1 MEEPKSVKR
10 CHIVAVPFPGRGL
23 INPMM
28 NFCKNLAHK
37 LDDYVKITFV
47 VTEEWLDILK
57 LDPKPPQIHLR
68 SILNVIPSE
77 FVRSV
82 TLDFDRFL
90 EIVVAEME
98 SPFENVLNT
107 SEPAN
112 VIIAD
117 FYFMWAITIGNQR
130 NIPVVSF
137 WPSTSLVFSV
147 MYHANLLAKNGH
159 SLTDFSDCCNEVIDY
174 IPGVSPTR
182 LADMPLFPNG
192 NDPKFNPAMVAF
204 SMLDK
209 VQCLLI
215 VTIYELESQ
224 VTDTLRE
231 NFPFP
236 TYTIGPSISNITTTI
251 EQHHHLHQSG
261 TVKYVNPEEHSY
273 VEWLDSQPT
282 SSVLYIAFGSVV
294 SISGEQM
301 EEILAGLHASGVRYL
316 LVSRGVHF
324 TSGYIHGDD
333 GGDYDEKDTS
343 SQNFVV
349 PWCDQLRVLCHT
361 SIGGFLTHCG
371 WNSVM
376 ESLYA
381 GVPMLT
387 FPISFDQIPNRK
399 LIVDDLKVGMKF
411 TKEFGEKTL
420 VKRDE
425 VEKIVKKFMDT
436 NKEAQ
441 KDAVNNEAK
450 EMKRRSSE
458 VKEMC
463 RRALAKGGSY
473 DTNLEAFIKD
483 ILHFPGN

>member
-1 MEEPKSVKR
+1 MEEPKSMKR

-28 NFCKNLAHK
+28 SFCKNLAHK
-37 LDDYVKITFV
+37 LDDNVKITFV
-47 VTEEWLDILK
+47 VTEEWLDILES
-57 LDPKPPQIHLR
+57 DPKPPQIHLR
-68 SILNVIPSE
+68 SIPNVILRNFP
-77 FVRSV
+77 
-82 TLDFDRFL
+82 

-98 SPFENVLNT
+98 SPFEHFLNT
-107 SEPAN
+107 SEPAD

-117 FYFMWAITIGNQR
+117 FYFMWAISIGNQR

-159 SLTDFSDCCNEVIDY
+159 SLTDLSDCCDEVIDY
-174 IPGVSPTR
+174 IPGVSPTL

-204 SMLDK
+204 TMLDK

-224 VTDTLRE
+224 VTDTLKE

-251 EQHHHLHQSG
+251 EQHHHIHGRNTESN
-261 TVKYVNPEEHSY
+261 TVKHTNPKEHSY
-273 VEWLDSQPT
+273 VEWLDSQPI

-301 EEILAGLHASGVRYL
+301 EEILAGLHSSGVRYL
-316 LVSRGVHF
+316 LVSRGVNF

-343 SQNFVV
+343 SQKFVV
-349 PWCDQLRVLCHT
+349 PCV
-361 SIGGFLTHCG
+361 I
-371 WNSVM
+371 N
-376 ESLYA
+376 
-381 GVPMLT
+381 
-387 FPISFDQIPNRK
+387 
-399 LIVDDLKVGMKF
+399 
-411 TKEFGEKTL
+411 
-420 VKRDE
+420 
-425 VEKIVKKFMDT
+425 
-436 NKEAQ
+436 
-441 KDAVNNEAK
+441 
-450 EMKRRSSE
+450 
-458 VKEMC
+458 
-463 RRALAKGGSY
+463 
-473 DTNLEAFIKD
+473 
-483 ILHFPGN
+483 